1 MYVLTGFTSFSS
13 KFFFL
18 YWSPSSPLFRVFD
31 AVPHK
36 IVQVLSTNPFVNVLV
51 FVDFN
56 VHYKE
61 WLTYPGGT
69 VKGEL
74 VNSYK
79 GLTKMLN
86 ILTWITDSE
95 THSTGLWN
103 IFLSPDPIIFYAMAL
118 SIRKCWPCCLS
129 FHWLPLK
136 FKGRCSFS
144 SRNSWLLSCKLGW
157 SSLSFKRCFTGGYS
171 WSTVL
176 CCFRVLWVGPGSNW
190 WLYIFFIVHI
200 KSGLI
205 QHHGFQVLLLL
216 P

>member
-1 MYVLTGFTSFSS
+1 MS

-18 YWSPSSPLFRVFD
+18 YRSPSSPLFRVFD

-86 ILTWITDSE
+86 ILTWVTDSE
-95 THSTGLWN
+95 THSTGFLN

-129 FHWLPLK
+129 FH
-136 FKGRCSFS
+136 
-144 SRNSWLLSCKLGW
+144 
-157 SSLSFKRCFTGGYS
+157 
-171 WSTVL
+171 
-176 CCFRVLWVGPGSNW
+176 
-190 WLYIFFIVHI
+190 
-200 KSGLI
+200 
-205 QHHGFQVLLLL
+205 
-216 P
+216 